1 MSNNFK
7 SLLIFCIGG
16 LGFIVWGCAPVISIP
31 SSQTRWNRD
40 IQTGET
46 GSTPEKPTPRTV
58 ASLQLT
64 DQGRRLLETGNPDDA
79 IGVFEQAINI
89 DPTNGQNYYYL
100 SESWLMKENI
110 VQAVEFNRLA
120 AIYLEDDEKW
130 LNKIMLQKERIIR
143 SSRQR

>member
-1 MSNNFK
+1 LSNSFK

-46 GSTPEKPTPRTV
+46 GSAPEKPSPRAV
-58 ASLQLT
+58 ASLQFT
-64 DQGRRLLETGNPDDA
+64 DQGRRLLENGNPDDA
-79 IGVFEQAINI
+79 IGVFEQA
-89 DPTNGQNYYYL
+89 
-100 SESWLMKENI
+100 WLVKENI

-120 AIYLEDDEKW
+120 AIYLEDDEEW
-130 LNKIMLQKERIIR
+130 LNQVVLQKERIIR
-143 SSRQR
+143 CSR